1 MRPRLPS
8 KLAAASLVALDQ
20 MTARARTI
28 LVVARR
34 AHGRRVAM
42 EKALSGVKIL
52 DLTQFE
58 AGTSCTEMLAW
69 LGADV
74 IKVESPKM
82 GEQGRWLLTEKHGV
96 DSYYFI
102 LLNANKRGI
111 TLNLKSDKG
120 RAMFI
125 DLVKQVD
132 MLAENFSLGT
142 LEGLG
147 LGPVSL
153 LAV

>member
-1 MRPRLPS
+1 
-8 KLAAASLVALDQ
+8 
-20 MTARARTI
+20 
-28 LVVARR
+28 
-34 AHGRRVAM
+34 M
-42 EKALSGVKIL
+42 EKALAGVKVL
-52 DLTQFE
+52 DMTQFE

-82 GEQGRWLLTEKHGV
+82 GEQGRWLLTEKQGV

-102 LLNANKRGI
+102 LLNANKRAI

-120 RAMFI
+120 RAMFL

-142 LEGLG
+142 LESLG
-147 LGPVSL
+147 LGYDRAGDGRARGRGRRPPWAVPPGGRVTGGRRRGGGGWGPVPG
-153 LAV
+153 